1 MKFLWI
7 FAMLVGAL
15 GQVALTPKAI
25 LIKKVNDLVTGFLTE
40 QQISKAIDI
49 TAFDIHTNKTTEEI
63 MTDNYMRPAKLRSG
77 AALIEG
83 IHLRSEEYYIFYVAD
98 LYDYLITDL
107 SSDQLKTVN
116 DSYKALVKDLGEE
129 EAANVME
136 RIKKVFVYA
145 VSPAVDLVRA
155 NDATPELAYIAMS
168 RQLTPDFIHGVI
180 SLVRDTLT
188 PVEWNSVKQRYASM
202 LRIM

>member
-1 MKFLWI
+1 MKHLWI
-7 FAMLVGAL
+7 FAMLLGAL

-49 TAFDIHTNKTTEEI
+49 TAFDIHTNKTTEEL
-63 MTDNYMRPAKLRSG
+63 MT
-77 AALIEG
+77 
-83 IHLRSEEYYIFYVAD
+83 D

-107 SSDQLKTVN
+107 STDQLKTVN
-116 DSYKALVKDLGEE
+116 DSYKGLVKDLGEE

-188 PVEWNSVKQRYASM
+188 PVEWNSVKQRYASL
-202 LRIM
+202 LRIMEYWEKICGIATKPPEIAESDL

>member
-1 MKFLWI
+1 MKLLWI
-7 FAMLVGAL
+7 FAMLLGAL

-49 TAFDIHTNKTTEEI
+49 TAFDIHTNKTTEEM
-63 MTDNYMRPAKLRSG
+63 MT
-77 AALIEG
+77 
-83 IHLRSEEYYIFYVAD
+83 D

-107 SSDQLKTVN
+107 STDQLKTVN
-116 DSYKALVKDLGEE
+116 DSYKGLVKDLGEE

-145 VSPAVDLVRA
+145 VSPAVDLV
-155 NDATPELAYIAMS
+155 TS
-168 RQLTPDFIHGVI
+168 WSSQ
-180 SLVRDTLT
+180 
-188 PVEWNSVKQRYASM
+188 
-202 LRIM
+202 

>member
-1 MKFLWI
+1 MKLLWI
-7 FAMLVGAL
+7 FAMLLGAL

-49 TAFDIHTNKTTEEI
+49 TAFDIHTNKTTEEM
-63 MTDNYMRPAKLRSG
+63 MT
-77 AALIEG
+77 
-83 IHLRSEEYYIFYVAD
+83 D

-107 SSDQLKTVN
+107 STDQLKTVN
-116 DSYKALVKDLGEE
+116 DSYKGLVKDLGEE

-136 RIKKVFVYA
+136 RVKKVFVYA

-202 LRIM
+202 LRIMEYWEKICGIATKPPEMAESDL